1 MTIITRDSLA
11 QAAQEGTGIGH
22 LSPGQAWAAHRLA
35 MPPERLEK
43 PLAPHIA
50 ALLENIERKVT
61 REFFASADRDDVDS
75 IIRVAH
81 DEDQPMFLR
90 APMLKEMRQGMVE
103 CLPGLTP
110 SGVNDKGEP
119 VYRLADIA
127 AALDVPEE
135 ELLARAEAMGLK
147 DQLSTTPQVHPLH

>member
-1 MTIITRDSLA
+1 MTTITREALA
-11 QAAQEGTGIGH
+11 DAACRGVGIAH
-22 LSPGQAWAAHRLA
+22 LTPGQAWAADSLSL
-35 MPPERLEK
+35 PPERLSL
-43 PLAPHIA
+43 PMASHIA

-61 REFFASADRDDVDS
+61 REFFASADRDDAES

-81 DEDQPMFLR
+81 DEAQPMFLR
-90 APMLKEMRQGMVE
+90 APILETLREGMVE

-110 SGVNDKGEP
+110 SGVNDKGEA

-127 AALDVPEE
+127 DALDVPEE

-147 DQLSTTPQVHPLH
+147 DRMEAGPVHPLH

>member
-1 MTIITRDSLA
+1 MTTITRDTLA
-11 QAAQEGTGIGH
+11 QAAQEGTGIAH

-35 MPPERLEK
+35 IPPERLEN
-43 PLAPHIA
+43 PLAPHIT
-50 ALLENIERKVT
+50 ALLENVERMAA
-61 REFFASADRDDVDS
+61 RQFFDSADRDDAES

-81 DEDQPMFLR
+81 DEAHPMFLR
-90 APMLKEMRQGMVE
+90 APLLETLRQGTVE

-110 SGVNDKGEP
+110 SGVNDEGEP

-127 AALDVPEE
+127 AALDVPEG

-147 DQLSTTPQVHPLH
+147 DRMEAGPVHSVH

>member
-1 MTIITRDSLA
+1 MTTITRNSLA
-11 QAAQEGTGIGH
+11 QAAQEGTGIAH

-50 ALLENIERKVT
+50 ALLENVERVAARK
-61 REFFASADRDDVDS
+61 FFASTDRDDTES

-81 DEDQPMFLR
+81 DEAQPMFLR
-90 APMLKEMRQGMVE
+90 APILQTLRQGMVE
-103 CLPGLTP
+103 CLPDLTP

-119 VYRLADIA
+119 VYRLAKIA

-147 DQLSTTPQVHPLH
+147 DKLSTTPHVHPLH